1 MENRTIVTALKAG
14 AAHLAG
20 FGGNREGAHKNVLQV
35 RARIKTFHSLCCF
48 SVNEQTVQEGPARL
62 GAGSFSSL

>member
-48 SVNEQTVQEGPARL
+48 SVNELRANC
-62 GAGSFSSL
+62 AGRTSKVRSW